1 MTTPTPHIIL
11 AQCCTL
17 WWLDVTLPARRHT
30 CTDCH
35 KTPTI
40 LTVWTT
46 KEHTP

>member
-1 MTTPTPHIIL
+1 MTTPTPHVVL

-17 WWLDVTLPARRHT
+17 WWLDVTLPARR

-35 KTPTI
+35 KTPII
-40 LTVWTT
+40 LAAWTT